1 MRRSHGAEEA
11 GWRWR
16 YGGGMVTRR
25 QCKDRG
31 DAPILCQFH
40 CFLGKDLE
48 GNAGCTYALFGH
60 LGDERSPDFY
70 VYLTPYNTHTT
81 TGDDL
86 TRDHYQVEHCL
97 DKIFTH
103 YKTTV
108 SENCTNYHFRTDGCG
123 LFTRH
128 LCFKN
133 GGRFAHILRAWHTAL
148 RIFCTPVRSLEDTP
162 DRVWTL

>member
-1 MRRSHGAEEA
+1 MHLCRLASNPRNEPQSSLPSAANGRILVPPQASLHGVAVYINIEDLLWDDEDQKEKLLQA
-11 GWRWR
+11 C
-16 YGGGMVTRR
+16 
-25 QCKDRG
+25 QDRG

-40 CFLGKDLE
+40 CFLGKDLG

-70 VYLTPYNTHTT
+70 VHLTLCNTHTT

-103 YKTTV
+103 YKTTA
-108 SENCTNYHFRTDGCG
+108 SENCTNYHFRTDGC
-123 LFTRH
+123 
-128 LCFKN
+128 
-133 GGRFAHILRAWHTAL
+133 A
-148 RIFCTPVRSLEDTP
+148 
-162 DRVWTL
+162 